1 MPAVTSEI
9 MSDFETSADIRRA
22 LIYSSLVTPEGSAL
36 GAVEVRNMQGIS
48 TMSDNSAVPYAFFTG
63 FRELLFM
70 SVYLELKKSP
80 TLARLELVM
89 TRFLMK
95 ARNSTQDTALGINI
109 SQDERGRYSK
119 ALMDIVAAYK
129 QNQSKTI
136 KVRSGLFGKKT
147 IQAPFAWDLGILQV
161 LYNQLWT
168 SEDVM
173 TVLRYYSEYEPSD
186 VSKLNT
192 VIRGNNEIYSMLNWV
207 KKDMSGM
214 SAAQQRKGIKFGD
227 LFNPTTLGL

>member
-9 MSDFETSADIRRA
+9 MADFESNAEIRRA
-22 LIYSSLVTPEGSAL
+22 LIYSSLITPEGNAL
-36 GAVEVRNMQGIS
+36 GTIEVKNMQGAS
-48 TMSDNSAVPYAFFTG
+48 TMSDAAAVPYAYFTG

-129 QNQSKTI
+129 QNQSNTI
-136 KVRSGLFGKKT
+136 KVKTGLFSSKK
-147 IQAPFAWDLGILQV
+147 IQAPFSWDLGLLQG
-161 LYNQLWT
+161 LYENLWK
-168 SEDVM
+168 SEDVF
-173 TVLRYYSEYEPSD
+173 TVLRYYSEYESSD
-186 VSKLNT
+186 LSKLNT
-192 VIRGNNEIYSMLNWV
+192 AIRGNNEIYSMLNWV

-227 LFNPTTLGL
+227 LFSPTTLGL